1 MISPDF
7 DENESA
13 GLVELF
19 EADPVLGVDLRLPER
34 DDLGVR
40 AGGIKLEEHRV
51 FGEHDRVLQG
61 IKS

>member
-40 AGGIKLEEHRV
+40 TGGIKLEELRV